1 MKEIRLAWSIV
12 GRENLIDEP
21 IQDGLWCPDIPQN
34 RLDLTII
41 MESGNEAYGPDT
53 HWLEEREA

>member
-1 MKEIRLAWSIV
+1 V
-12 GRENLIDEP
+12 GRENFIEEP
-21 IQDGLWCPDIPQN
+21 IQAGLWCPDIPQN

-53 HWLEEREA
+53 LWL

>member
-1 MKEIRLAWSIV
+1 VNEIRLAWSIV

-21 IQDGLWCPDIPQN
+21 IQAGLWCPDIPRN
-34 RLDLTII
+34 RQDLTVI

-53 HWLEEREA
+53 HWIEEREA

>member
-1 MKEIRLAWSIV
+1 M

-21 IQDGLWCPDIPQN
+21 IQAGLWCPDIRKN
-34 RLDLTII
+34 REDLTII
-41 MESGNEAYGPDT
+41 MEFGNEAYGHNT